1 SFANAAAKIGP
12 SDLANYLEKV
22 PVRAYCN
29 DKYPP
34 VPMFQISRFLD
45 FYDTALPGVSC
56 PWLEMF
62 KDSNL
67 PRVPL
72 SHIPEPVYQASV
84 DWFNQNVS
92 ERLRSLFV
100 LSTFNYILSAMVTPP
115 GKIPVGFLPVPAGV
129 SEGTCRDSKMAMLV
143 TLAMV
148 VRSKPHVFVRVL
160 PSLRLRRMYKGRGHI
175 ALTFWLIA
183 QASKEDLSV
192 GLLSWAHNLLPLVCS
207 HPQSTDTA
215 LTLVEK
221 ILAKP
226 DDQARFVK
234 APFWE
239 GVRLI
244 PPYSFEILLR
254 LTFPASSVPSTSR
267 FKAIYPLLRKMALV
281 RNPVLPQQ
289 GTTIAIWSLTT
300 IVDCWKQRGNISEEN
315 LEACVAI
322 LKELVERCKD
332 HSLNPSSS
340 PSYTL
345 SPSPGSKAWKQ
356 IIRKIFT
363 LSLKL
368 AGEANPVLAKEAITI
383 AIWSLTEN
391 VDCWKSWDNLYKE
404 NVEASVALL
413 KRLVEEWKDHSL
425 KLLSSPSDTFTLGQT
440 MKSIMLQN
448 KNAIAGGS
456 AFGSLYQEA
465 DKSCEVISWRLS
477 PVRSTLKDTA
487 STAVV
492 VVASVFLAAY
502 GRALCGHSVFC
513 FCLGFWFYFCG
524 FPVLL
529 KLKSYINL

>member
-1 SFANAAAKIGP
+1 
-12 SDLANYLEKV
+12 
-22 PVRAYCN
+22 
-29 DKYPP
+29 
-34 VPMFQISRFLD
+34 
-45 FYDTALPGVSC
+45 
-56 PWLEMF
+56 
-62 KDSNL
+62 
-67 PRVPL
+67 
-72 SHIPEPVYQASV
+72 
-84 DWFNQNVS
+84 
-92 ERLRSLFV
+92 
-100 LSTFNYILSAMVTPP
+100 MVTPP

-281 RNPVLPQQ
+281 RTSRRQPIEEIFIFSLRLSGEGNTVLAEEARSIAIWSLTVTKSCWNLWENLYKVNLKATVDLLKKIVGKFKDGVSERMNQQIFTFSLMLAGEGNPVLPQQ